1 MVPTSSLD
9 HSTLKQAKKMETGV
23 GSFRVKHVDGN
34 WSTVTFKS
42 YEQGRTAF
50 QSAAVNIWAD
60 EEIPEEI
67 YR

>member
-1 MVPTSSLD
+1 
-9 HSTLKQAKKMETGV
+9 METGV